1 MQLEPRPAPLLQA
14 NQQQLGLLSN
24 KVHSQVQ
31 PAATPNRAA
40 ELEMAVQPL
49 QCSSAPQ
56 SDAAVAASEAGQ
68 PSAALAL
75 TPAATPSAQ
84 KEVSLLA
91 NPVTLLPSG
100 APDLRRQAP
109 RVLAGCTGWQW
120 PPQHD
125 AARAHCCRWPFH
137 TRPGEPRSH
146 DLICGKPCQCPPT
159 CCANHGGFVVRA
171 SRGLWLPLLWDGA
184 DSLLCACRL
193 QRLPLTAATPAQRKR
208 LCMQVCSPFKARE
221 FRDAAHTHVATFVEN
236 VSQQVDMP
244 QLFSQCASQTCSLL
258 ANSCSI
264 VLTALSVPADCR
276 GCQEGLAGDCDYCCQ
291 PHNPRHLPLHVS
303 CCLLCAPCAMLVQ
316 PALHC
321 SAEPK

>member
-1 MQLEPRPAPLLQA
+1 MKAQASQTAALQQQNKLLTQQMLLLQQWLSAAPRLQMPLQSPSPSAAPDVLNPLQPPLVPSPGPKVHSEGAMLLEPRPAPLLQA

-120 PPQHD
+120 LPQHD

-208 LCMQVCSPFKARE
+208 LCMQVCSPFKAR
-221 FRDAAHTHVATFVEN
+221 
-236 VSQQVDMP
+236 
-244 QLFSQCASQTCSLL
+244 
-258 ANSCSI
+258 
-264 VLTALSVPADCR
+264 
-276 GCQEGLAGDCDYCCQ
+276 
-291 PHNPRHLPLHVS
+291 
-303 CCLLCAPCAMLVQ
+303 
-316 PALHC
+316 
-321 SAEPK
+321 